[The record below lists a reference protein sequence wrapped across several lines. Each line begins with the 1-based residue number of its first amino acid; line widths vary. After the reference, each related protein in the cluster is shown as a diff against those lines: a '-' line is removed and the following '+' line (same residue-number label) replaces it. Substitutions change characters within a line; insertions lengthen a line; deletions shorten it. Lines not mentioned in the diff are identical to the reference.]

1 MRAARTILS
10 FAGVTFAVLAATRND
25 RTLGWIG
32 IGLLILAIV
41 LRMVD
46 LKWKR

>member
-1 MRAARTILS
+1 MKAVRTILS

-32 IGLLILAIV
+32 IGLLVSAIAM
-41 LRMVD
+41 RMIERRRVP
-46 LKWKR
+46 